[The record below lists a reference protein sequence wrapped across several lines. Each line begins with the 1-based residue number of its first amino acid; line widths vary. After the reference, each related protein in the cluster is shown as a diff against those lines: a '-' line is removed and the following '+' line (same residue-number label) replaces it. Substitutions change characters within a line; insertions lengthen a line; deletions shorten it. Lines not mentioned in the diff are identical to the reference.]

1 MSDPMDLKKSLTDT
15 FGQDVAF
22 TEAKDGD
29 LIVTIKPEVVT
40 DVLTYLRKYEK
51 SPFDYLSCLC
61 GADYPAGVTVVYHLR
76 ATKTGVKVTVK
87 TTPVKKNLNVAT
99 VTGLWAG
106 ADWHERETAELFGIV
121 FEGHPDPRK
130 LLLKDDFEGYPLRK
144 DFEFQDGD

>member
-1 MSDPMDLKKSLTDT
+1 MSDPVDFRKSLTDT

-22 TEAKDGD
+22 TEAKDSD

-76 ATKTGVKVTVK
+76 ATKTGAKVTVK

-106 ADWHERETAELFGIV
+106 ANWHERETAELFGIV

-144 DFEFQDGD
+144 DFELQDGD